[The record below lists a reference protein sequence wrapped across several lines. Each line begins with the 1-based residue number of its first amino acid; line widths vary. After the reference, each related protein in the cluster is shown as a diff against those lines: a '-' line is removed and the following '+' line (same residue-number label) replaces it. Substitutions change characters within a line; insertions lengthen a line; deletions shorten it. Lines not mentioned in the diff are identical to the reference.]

1 MNLQENVNRIKQVM
15 GVLNEQTKI
24 KEIPVEDEIF
34 KKRYDPVIRPLLN
47 KAKEYYIKYYSDKK
61 NTSKLKYK
69 DNIDI
74 IKQFIPTIDYKPY
87 YEYNDKTLGFVA
99 HDYPTVMYLNIY
111 YLFTQEKFDFTPKT
125 EMLFNTIFHETA
137 HLIDLRLRSLH
148 EKTIMSTY
156 NIFNVKDDDDE
167 YTENDM
173 ETYARVQTLRTK
185 LGISPTANGTQI
197 KNKIL
202 GAIKQGKI
210 TFPDVKVKSK
220 GNILQFIKKG
230 FTGQAIND
238 IFNTQDLKSLRDFYS
253 TIRFNGNYTDDIYYL
268 FAKFSTIDNNSV
280 FLDLDRLGY
289 VNISVVDNTKKT
301 TNNTQAT

>member
-1 MNLQENVNRIKQVM
+1 MNLNENINRIKQVM
-15 GVLNEQTKI
+15 GVLNEQTER
-24 KEIPVEDEIF
+24 KEMPVEDTMF
-34 KKRYDPVIRPLLN
+34 KKRYDPVIRVELD
-47 KAKEYYIKYYSDKK
+47 KAKQYYLKFYSNEK
-61 NTSKLKYK
+61 TISKFKYK
-69 DNIDI
+69 DNVAI
-74 IKQFIPTIDYKPY
+74 IKQFIPTIDYKTY
-87 YEYNDKTLGFVA
+87 YDENDKTTGFVA

-111 YLFTQEKFDFTPKT
+111 FLFNKVNSEFIPKT

-137 HLIDLRLRSLH
+137 HLIDLRLQSLH

-156 NIFNVKDDDDE
+156 NPFNVKDEIDE

-173 ETYARVQTLRTK
+173 ETYARIQILRTN

-202 GAIKQGKI
+202 QAIKQGKI

-230 FTGQAIND
+230 FTGQAINHIFD
-238 IFNTQDLKSLRDFYS
+238 IQDLKSLRDFYS
-253 TIRFNGNYTDDIYYL
+253 SIRLNGNYADDMFYL
-268 FAKFSTIDNNSV
+268 FVKFSTIDNNSV
-280 FLDLDRLGY
+280 YLDLDRLGY
-289 VNISVVDNTKKT
+289 VNISVVDKTKKT